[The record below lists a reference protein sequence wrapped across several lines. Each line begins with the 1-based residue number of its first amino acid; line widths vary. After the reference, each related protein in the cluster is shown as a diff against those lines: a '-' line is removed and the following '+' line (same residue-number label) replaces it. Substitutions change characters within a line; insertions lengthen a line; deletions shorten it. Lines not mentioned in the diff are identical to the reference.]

1 MTIRNIEE
9 WEPWTPP
16 RDLRTKLNGSAT
28 MGNTKEEK
36 FPLYFP
42 LSPNHHPGPLLTRD
56 MGLRWSSGIGM
67 MQLCTPG
74 MAALVPLLSVS
85 LLFCR
90 HQMCFCFHGRRVITS
105 SCFKHKEA
113 EVCLLVLV
121 HRHYN
126 NLLDILFFFCR
137 NRAARVEN
145 KLNVPII
152 SNRLFKAEA

>member
-1 MTIRNIEE
+1 
-9 WEPWTPP
+9 
-16 RDLRTKLNGSAT
+16 

-36 FPLYFP
+36 SPLYFP

-56 MGLRWSSGIGM
+56 MALRWSSSIGM

-105 SCFKHKEA
+105 SCFKHKET
-113 EVCLLVLV
+113 EVCLFVLV

-126 NLLDILFFFCR
+126 NLLDVLFFF
-137 NRAARVEN
+137 
-145 KLNVPII
+145 
-152 SNRLFKAEA
+152 SAETEQPEWRINLTFL